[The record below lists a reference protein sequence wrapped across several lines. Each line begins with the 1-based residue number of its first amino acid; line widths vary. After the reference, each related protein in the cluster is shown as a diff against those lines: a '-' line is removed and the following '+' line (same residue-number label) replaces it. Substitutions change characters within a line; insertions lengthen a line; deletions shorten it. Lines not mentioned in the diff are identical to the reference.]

1 MTSRCCNG
9 PTRAAPLSNAHQ
21 PTATKQGAPMNI
33 TSAPRAWRRV
43 VALLLAITMIAAAC
57 GSDDGDSDASSDT
70 SSTDTTTA
78 APAGDDT
85 SDETPSDDADGVL
98 AGVCPDTVVIQA
110 DWEPESEHGPL
121 YQLVG
126 DGYEIDTD
134 NKVVTGPLVSAGV
147 DTGVDIEVRIG
158 GAAIGFTPL
167 PTLMYTD
174 TDILLGMTRLTEAMA
189 AYEDAPT
196 TGVMAMFEK
205 SPIAFYWDPETY
217 PEAESVAD
225 LKDDDVTIYMGRP
238 DVFIDWMIA
247 EGIVSES
254 QVDLSDAPKPATFIA
269 AGGEV
274 AELGFVTAEPFLY
287 EFEVPEWGRPVRAEL
302 LHDLGFP
309 EYFQALSVRESDV
322 TEQADCLALL
332 MPMLQQSTIDYY
344 SDPAPVNEF
353 IVELVTAYETGWVYT
368 LPAAEY
374 SAAEQVELG
383 IVGNGGNDMV
393 GDFDDARIGDLIDII
408 AAVGEPGVADLEPT
422 VLASNEFLD
431 PAIGF

>member
-1 MTSRCCNG
+1 MKTTS
-9 PTRAAPLSNAHQ
+9 T
-21 PTATKQGAPMNI
+21 
-33 TSAPRAWRRV
+33 PRVWRGII
-43 VALLLAITMIAAAC
+43 ALLLATSMIAAAC
-57 GSDDGDSDASSDT
+57 GSDDDSSEATSDT
-70 SSTDTTTA
+70 SSTDSAAEEPTSDDTT
-78 APAGDDT
+78 GDDT
-85 SDETPSDDADGVL
+85 TGDDTASDDADGVL

-126 DGYEIDTD
+126 PGYEIDT
-134 NKVVTGPLVSAGV
+134 NSKTVVGPLVSSGV
-147 DTGVDIEVRIG
+147 DTGVDVEVRIG
-158 GAAIGFTPL
+158 GAAIGYTPL

-217 PEAESVAD
+217 PDAESVAD

-238 DVFIDWMIA
+238 DVFIDWMTA
-247 EGIVSES
+247 EGIVNES

-269 AGGEV
+269 AGGEI

-287 EFEVPEWGRPVRAEL
+287 EFEVPEWGRPVRTEL

-332 MPMLQQSTIDYY
+332 IPMLQQSTIDYY
-344 SDPAPVNEF
+344 SNPGPINEF
-353 IVELVTAYETGWVYT
+353 IIELVTAYDTGWVYT

-393 GDFDDARIGDLIDII
+393 GDFDSARIGDLIEII
-408 AAVGEPGVADLEPT
+408 ASVGEPSVADLEPT
-422 VLASNEFLD
+422 VLATNEFID
-431 PAIGF
+431 QAIGF